1 MQEDDKKKNNSIS
14 DSEESYKNDEY
25 SLGLNSKYK
34 IELYKED
41 EIDDRK
47 NEINRESIEQK
58 QKLSSDSTTIS
69 GSLEYNNTQK
79 IRNTL
84 PRDDIFIN
92 QKGIL

>member
-47 NEINRESIEQK
+47 NEINRESI
-58 QKLSSDSTTIS
+58 
-69 GSLEYNNTQK
+69 
-79 IRNTL
+79 
-84 PRDDIFIN
+84 
-92 QKGIL
+92 